1 MNMLKRFRLSAQKR
15 SGKDDQGLRP
25 GDPRPHERIL
35 RAIAGVV
42 AKAVVEY
49 LLRWLSSLL

>member
-1 MNMLKRFRLSAQKR
+1 MNMIKRFRLSAQKR
-15 SGKDDQGLRP
+15 SGKDDQGLRS

-35 RAIAGVV
+35 RAIAAVV